1 MFKPANSDAFHR
13 RRTSYGSESS
23 QVLKRFWSNSSFQS
37 QSGLSQETQP
47 PEAEALRVMIL
58 VNGGAVSFESVAAA
72 LDHQCPVVICR
83 GSGRAAD
90 FLAALKDYFKDN
102 CRSPPFAV
110 YEKAWKIHMNAGA
123 DEKNWKERWSKDDV
137 KGLRL
142 IRKIIENES
151 VVVFVKT

>member
-23 QVLKRFWSNSSFQS
+23 QVLKRFWPNSSFQRQGTQDSES
-37 QSGLSQETQP
+37 QGM
-47 PEAEALRVMIL
+47 EAEALRVMIL

-90 FLAALKDYFKDN
+90 FLAALKDTFKDTG
-102 CRSPPFAV
+102 RTPPFAE
-110 YEKAWKIHMNAGA
+110 YEKAWQAHMNARGDA
-123 DEKNWKERWSKDDV
+123 KIWK
-137 KGLRL
+137 
-142 IRKIIENES
+142 
-151 VVVFVKT
+151 